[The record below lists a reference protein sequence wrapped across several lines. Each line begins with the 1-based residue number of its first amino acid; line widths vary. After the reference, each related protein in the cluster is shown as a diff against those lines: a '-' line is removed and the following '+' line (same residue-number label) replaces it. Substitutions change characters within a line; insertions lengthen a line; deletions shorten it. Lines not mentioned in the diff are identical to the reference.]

1 MCLPKPTDASL
12 PPSCP
17 VTSSTMP
24 PCPAS
29 FARLLRFDIAT
40 QPHSPQG
47 PWRSPRPNKDSSDCS
62 TTLFVVQRSN
72 KIVSLPVLSDAS
84 GRRRPPPP
92 SSARTRGCSVAA
104 DIRTPLTILPSH
116 HDVIYAR
123 SLARSTI
130 CRAPTTAE
138 IDVMV
143 RPLHTHM
150 KTTTTIIH
158 PPLAAMSPQAH
169 YPSPDSHSSHPIPGA
184 RISSPLVAR
193 RSFRFMSLSGDHAF
207 GRARPRGAAAS
218 SRPATRPRAGS
229 VGGPNARRRGAH
241 PCVAHVLCDPMPRA
255 RSRDN
260 GDDAALR
267 FGCSARLGGSLER
280 CGCGHWWVLRSHSC
294 SLSPSSSSWRALEV
308 RFGSSGVRCALPA
321 PLALAR
327 FCGGR
332 WSRRD
337 ERRSTATRG

>member
-1 MCLPKPTDASL
+1 LLNHTFRRSALEQNRFS
-12 PPSCP
+12 PSP
-17 VTSSTMP
+17 V
-24 PCPAS
+24 
-29 FARLLRFDIAT
+29 RRE
-40 QPHSPQG
+40 
-47 PWRSPRPNKDSSDCS
+47 R
-62 TTLFVVQRSN
+62 TTTTT
-72 KIVSLPVLSDAS
+72 
-84 GRRRPPPP
+84 PP

-229 VGGPNARRRGAH
+229 VGGPTRGGVAPTLASRTFCAIQCRVHAAVTTATTRRCGL
-241 PCVAHVLCDPMPRA
+241 V
-255 RSRDN
+255 
-260 GDDAALR
+260 
-267 FGCSARLGGSLER
+267 ARLGS
-280 CGCGHWWVLRSHSC
+280 
-294 SLSPSSSSWRALEV
+294 A
-308 RFGSSGVRCALPA
+308 AA
-321 PLALAR
+321 
-327 FCGGR
+327 
-332 WSRRD
+332 
-337 ERRSTATRG
+337 

>member
-218 SRPATRPRAGS
+218 SRPATRPRPGS

-308 RFGSSGVRCALPA
+308 RFGSSGVGCALPA

-332 WSRRD
+332 
-337 ERRSTATRG
+337 